1 MLSYV
6 SCQLPLPTHKSYM
19 KPTLPTAFAKRL
31 LFLLTLC
38 SFTLLSFSQ
47 GGTLKGKLQD
57 AKGAPLS
64 FANVALL
71 KATDTAFVS
80 GTLTD
85 SAGAYSIATPAAG
98 SYFLRFTAI
107 GFTRNKTE
115 VFEITD
121 AGTSKNFGTTTLQ
134 AEATTLKDVTVTAL
148 RPTITQLPDRMVV
161 SVEGTAM
168 AAGNNAYTLLTKAP
182 GVFIDGEGN
191 ISLNGRGGVTIMLD
205 GRLTY
210 LSARDLRTLLESM
223 SAENIKNIEIIT
235 NPSSK
240 YDAEGTA
247 GILNINLKK
256 NTLQGIN
263 GSVYGSINH
272 NFKQTGFTAGGNI
285 AHKKGRWN
293 SFLFLDGA
301 RRVGG
306 REATF
311 TRVFY
316 GDVKTTYFDQVA
328 TGNFKAEGPP
338 SVRLGTD
345 YTLTD
350 KHSVGFMAAF
360 TTNTAH
366 SDFLTNTYIG
376 NAPKTPFQYI
386 DADNFNSNTYTNY
399 TGNVHWVNKMDTLG
413 TQLSTDFDF
422 VKITNRGEGFF
433 YNTFTNIGNG
443 PPTHDNLY
451 TSTPNGYDILSGKID
466 FVRPLKKGHK
476 MEAGLKASHVESDND
491 SRFYFANNGLVLDPQ
506 RTNHFTFQENIYA
519 AYLNWSGPI
528 SKKLTVQTG
537 LRAEQT
543 ENTGRQLT
551 TGQDSSRSY
560 LGLFPTLFIQQKV
573 TDNYGINWSYSRRLS
588 RPNYGNLNPFR
599 AYRDPYTWWEGN
611 PGLRPQYTHVFSIAQ
626 AFKKIYHLTLSYQ
639 RHTDVITEVPTLD
652 VEKNVTIYT
661 IGNLDNGH
669 NVSATAL
676 APLKIT
682 KKWDTQNTAVVAYA
696 RFTTVS
702 LNGALENDQLFYMFQ
717 SNHTIQLPKDF
728 RMEVNMMYR
737 GPAANGLY
745 IMASMHRVDVALK
758 KSFLKKKLDLTINGN
773 DLFKGMRYLWTT
785 DINGN
790 VNDFDQYFRFR
801 SIGATLRYNFSRGQ
815 KVETKT
821 RSTIEEVNRL

>member
-1 MLSYV
+1 
-6 SCQLPLPTHKSYM
+6 M
-19 KPTLPTAFAKRL
+19 KFHFITAVAKPFF
-31 LFLLTLC
+31 FLLPC
-38 SFTLLSFSQ
+38 CGFALLAPAQ
-47 GGTLKGKLQD
+47 TGTLKGKLQD
-57 AKGAPLS
+57 NKNTALP

-71 KATDTAFVS
+71 KAADTAFVS
-80 GTLTD
+80 GALTD
-85 SAGAYSIATPAAG
+85 SAGTFTIPTPASG
-98 SYFLRFTAI
+98 TYFLRFTAI
-107 GFTRNKTE
+107 GFTRHKTD

-121 AGTSKNFGTTTLQ
+121 AGSSKDFGTITLQ
-134 AEATTLKDVTVTAL
+134 AEATTLQDVTVTAL
-148 RPTITQLPDRMVV
+148 RPNITQLPDRMVV

-210 LSARDLRTLLESM
+210 LSARDLRALLESM

-240 YDAEGTA
+240 FDAEGTA

-263 GSVYGSINH
+263 GSVYASSSY
-272 NFKQTGFTAGGNI
+272 NFHQVGYTYGGNI

-293 SFLFLDGA
+293 SFLFLDGS

-311 TRVFY
+311 TRVFF
-316 GDVKTTYFDQVA
+316 GDPKTTYFDQVA
-328 TGNFKAEGPP
+328 TGNFEAEGPP

-345 YTLTD
+345 FTLNS

-360 TTNTAH
+360 NTNTAH

-376 NAPKTPFQYI
+376 NAPKTPYQYI
-386 DADNFNSNTYTNY
+386 DADNYNSNTYTNY
-399 TGNVHWVNKMDTLG
+399 TGNLHWINKMDTLG
-413 TQLSTDFDF
+413 TQLSADLDF
-422 VKITNRGEGFF
+422 VKITNRGDGHF
-433 YNTFTNIGNG
+433 YNYFTDLAN
-443 PPTHDNLY
+443 TQQTKDFLY
-451 TSTPNGYDILSGKID
+451 TSTPNGYDIVSGKVD
-466 FVRPLKKGHK
+466 FVRPLAKGHK
-476 MEAGLKASHVESDND
+476 LESGLKASHVVSDND
-491 SRFYFANNGLVLDPQ
+491 SRFYFANGGLVLDAL
-506 RTNHFTFQENIYA
+506 RTNHFNFSENIYA
-519 AYLNWSGPI
+519 AYVNWSGPI
-528 SKKLTVQTG
+528 SKKVTAQTG

-560 LGLFPTLFIQQKV
+560 LGLFPTVFIQQKV
-573 TDNYGINWSYSRRLS
+573 TDNYSINWSYSRRLS
-588 RPNYGNLNPFR
+588 RPNYGSLNPFR

-611 PGLRPQYTHVFSIAQ
+611 PGLRPQYTNIFSVAQ

-639 RHTDVITEVPTLD
+639 HHTDVITEVPTLD
-652 VEKNVTIYT
+652 VEKNITIYT
-661 IGNLDNGH
+661 IGNLDKGH
-669 NVSATAL
+669 NISATAL
-676 APLKIT
+676 APIKIT
-682 KKWDTQNTAVVAYA
+682 KKWDTQNTAVLAYSK
-696 RFTTVS
+696 FTTVT
-702 LNGALENDQLFYMFQ
+702 LNGPLENDQLFYMIQ
-717 SNHTIQLPKDF
+717 SNHTIQLPKDI

-758 KSFLKKKLDLTINGN
+758 KSFLKKKLDLTVNGN

-790 VNDFDQYFRFR
+790 INDFDQYFRFR

-821 RSTIEEVNRL
+821 RSSIEEVNRL

>member
-1 MLSYV
+1 MKRKPIV
-6 SCQLPLPTHKSYM
+6 SPNP
-19 KPTLPTAFAKRL
+19 AKRL
-31 LFLLTLC
+31 FFLL
-38 SFTLLSFSQ
+38 LLSGLGLATIAQ
-47 GGTLKGKLQD
+47 TGNLKGKLLD
-57 AKGAPLS
+57 NKGTALP
-64 FANVALL
+64 FANVTLL
-71 KATDTAFVS
+71 KAADTSFVA
-80 GTLTD
+80 GALTD

-98 SYFLRFTAI
+98 TYLLRFTAI
-107 GFTRNKTE
+107 GFTRNKTAP
-115 VFEITD
+115 FEITD
-121 AGTSKNFGTTTLQ
+121 PGTSKDFGNTQLQPEVTTL
-134 AEATTLKDVTVTAL
+134 EDVTVTAL
-148 RPTITQLPDRMVV
+148 RPNITQLPDRMVV

-168 AAGNNAYTLLTKAP
+168 AAGNNAFTLLTKAP
-182 GVFIDGEGN
+182 GVFVDGEGN
-191 ISLNGRGGVTIMLD
+191 IQLNGRSGVTIMLD

-223 SAENIKNIEIIT
+223 SAENIKSIEIIT

-293 SFLFLDGA
+293 SFLFLDGG

-311 TRVFY
+311 TRVFF
-316 GDVKTTYFDQVA
+316 GDPKTTYFDQVA
-328 TGNFKAEGPP
+328 TGNFVAQGPP

-345 YTLTD
+345 YTLNA

-366 SDFLTNTYIG
+366 SDFLTETLIG
-376 NAPKTPFQYI
+376 NAPKSPYQFI
-386 DADNFNSNTYTNY
+386 DADNFNSNNYTNY
-399 TGNVHWVNKMDTLG
+399 TGNVHWVNKIDTLG
-413 TQLSTDFDF
+413 TQISTDFDF
-422 VKITNRGEGFF
+422 VKITNKGEGHF
-433 YNTFTNIGNG
+433 YNYFTDVQSGQQ
-443 PPTHDNLY
+443 TKDFLY
-451 TSTPNGYDILSGKID
+451 TSTPNGYNIYSGKVD
-466 FVRPLKKGHK
+466 FVRPLKNKHK
-476 MEAGLKASHVESDND
+476 IEAGLKASHVKSDND
-491 SRFYFANNGLVLDPQ
+491 SRFYFANNGLVLDPL
-506 RTNHFTFQENIYA
+506 RTNHFTFEENIYA
-519 AYLNWSGPI
+519 AYLNWSGPL
-528 SKKLTVQTG
+528 SKKVTVQTG

-543 ENTGRQLT
+543 ENWGRQLT
-551 TGQDSSRSY
+551 TKQDSSRSY
-560 LGLFPTLFIQQKV
+560 LGLFPTLFVQQKV

-599 AYRDPYTWWEGN
+599 SYRDPYTWWEGN
-611 PGLRPQYTHVFSIAQ
+611 PGLRPQYTHVFSVAQ

-669 NVSATAL
+669 NLSAMAL
-676 APLKIT
+676 APIKIT
-682 KKWDTQNTAVVAYA
+682 KKWDTQNTAIVAYA
-696 RFTTVS
+696 RFTTVT
-702 LNGALENDQLFYMFQ
+702 LNGPLENDQVFYMLQ

-758 KSFLKKKLDLTINGN
+758 KSFLKKKLDLTVNGN

-801 SIGATLRYNFSRGQ
+801 SISATLRYNFSRGQ

>member
-1 MLSYV
+1 
-6 SCQLPLPTHKSYM
+6 M
-19 KPTLPTAFAKRL
+19 KRFKNPFV
-31 LFLLTLC
+31 LC
-38 SFTLLSFSQ
+38 SHTNGSFSFFCFALMLCMSMNASAQ
-47 GGTLKGKLQD
+47 SGNLTGKLVD
-57 AKGAPLS
+57 GKGVPLT
-64 FANVALL
+64 FANVAVL
-71 KATDTAFVS
+71 KAADTAFVA
-80 GTLTD
+80 GAVTD
-85 SAGAYSIATPAAG
+85 SAGAFSIATPAAG
-98 SYFLRFTAI
+98 RYLLRITAI
-107 GFTRNKTE
+107 GFAAKKTDPFE
-115 VFEITD
+115 VTD
-121 AGTSKNFGTTTLQ
+121 AALAKDFGTI
-134 AEATTLKDVTVTAL
+134 TLKGETKVLDDVTVTAL

-168 AAGNNAYTLLTKAP
+168 AAGNNAFTLLTKAP

-191 ISLNGRGGVTIMLD
+191 IQLNGRGGVTIMLD

-240 YDAEGTA
+240 FDAEGTA

-263 GSVYGSINH
+263 GSIYASINH
-272 NFKQTGFTAGGNI
+272 NFQQTGFTAGGNI

-301 RRVGG
+301 KRVGG
-306 REATF
+306 RDATF

-316 GDVKTTYFDQVA
+316 GNGKTTYFDQTA
-328 TGNFKAEGPP
+328 TGDFEAEGPP
-338 SVRLGTD
+338 SFRLGTD
-345 YTLTD
+345 YTIND

-360 TTNTAH
+360 NTNTAH
-366 SDFLTNTYIG
+366 SSFLTNTYIG
-376 NAPKTPFQYI
+376 NDPKTPYQYI
-386 DADNFNSNTYTNY
+386 DADNYNSNTYTNY

-422 VKITNRGEGFF
+422 VKITNKGEGFF
-433 YNTFTNIGNG
+433 YNYFTDIQAAQ
-443 PPTHDNLY
+443 PTKDFLY
-451 TSTPNGYDILSGKID
+451 TSTPNGYDIVSGKID
-466 FVRPLKKGHK
+466 FIRPLKNKHK
-476 MEAGLKASHVESDND
+476 VEAGAKGSHVVSDND
-491 SRFYFANNGLVLDPQ
+491 SRFYFANNGLVLDPN
-506 RTNHFTFQENIYA
+506 RTNHFKFNETIYA

-551 TGQDSSRSY
+551 TKQDSSRSY
-560 LGLFPTLFIQQKV
+560 LGLFPTLFVQQKV
-573 TDNYGINWSYSRRLS
+573 TDNYSINWSYSRRLS

-611 PGLRPQYTHVFSIAQ
+611 PGLRPQYTNIFSIAQ
-626 AFKKIYHLTLSYQ
+626 AFKKIYHLTLSYHRQ
-639 RHTDVITEVPTLD
+639 TDVITEVPTLD
-652 VEKNVTIYT
+652 VEKNITIYT
-661 IGNLDNGH
+661 IGNLDRGH

-676 APLKIT
+676 APIKIT
-682 KKWDTQNTAVVAYA
+682 KKWDTQNTAVLSYA
-696 RFTTVS
+696 QFETVT
-702 LNGALENDQLFYMFQ
+702 LNGQLENDQLFYMIQ

-728 RMEVNMMYR
+728 RMEVSMMYR

-745 IMASMHRVDVALK
+745 LMASMHRVDVAFK
-758 KSFLKKKLDLTINGN
+758 KSFLKKKLDLTVNGN

-785 DINGN
+785 DIGGN

>member
-1 MLSYV
+1 
-6 SCQLPLPTHKSYM
+6 M
-19 KPTLPTAFAKRL
+19 KKTTLL
-31 LFLLTLC
+31 LLLC
-38 SFTLLSFSQ
+38 SFSLLSLAQ
-47 GGTLKGKLQD
+47 TGTLSGKLQD
-57 AKGAPLS
+57 NKGQPLP

-71 KATDTAFVS
+71 KAADTAFVS

-85 SAGAYSIATPAAG
+85 STGAYSIATPVAG
-98 SYFLRFTAI
+98 SYILRFTAI
-107 GFTRNKTE
+107 GFARNKTAP
-115 VFEITD
+115 FDITD
-121 AGTSKNFGTTTLQ
+121 QNSSKDFGTKQLQTEVTTLQ
-134 AEATTLKDVTVTAL
+134 DVTVTAL

-168 AAGNNAYTLLTKAP
+168 AAGNNAFSVLAKAP

-223 SAENIKNIEIIT
+223 SAENIKSIEIIT

-247 GILNINLKK
+247 GMLNINLKK

-263 GSVYGSINH
+263 GSIYGSINH

-293 SFLFLDGA
+293 SFLFLDGG

-311 TRVFY
+311 TRVFF
-316 GDVKTTYFDQVA
+316 GDQKTTYFDQVA

-345 YTLTD
+345 YTINA

-366 SDFLTNTYIG
+366 SDFLTETLIG
-376 NAPKTPFQYI
+376 NTPKTPYQFI

-422 VKITNRGEGFF
+422 VKITNRGEGHF
-433 YNTFTNIGNG
+433 YNYFTDI
-443 PPTHDNLY
+443 TASQQTRDFLY
-451 TSTPNGYDILSGKID
+451 TSTPNGYDIVSGKID
-466 FVRPLKKGHK
+466 FVRPLKNKHK
-476 MEAGLKASHVESDND
+476 MEAGLKTSHVVSDND
-491 SRFYFANNGLVLDPQ
+491 SRFYFANNGLQLDPL
-506 RTNHFTFQENIYA
+506 RTNHFTFNETIYA

-560 LGLFPTLFIQQKV
+560 LGLFPTLFVQQKV
-573 TDNYGINWSYSRRLS
+573 TDNYSINWSYSRRLS

-611 PGLRPQYTHVFSIAQ
+611 PGLRPQYTNIFSVAQ
-626 AFKKIYHLTLSYQ
+626 AFKKIYHLTLSYHRQ
-639 RHTDVITEVPTLD
+639 TDVITEVPTLD

-676 APLKIT
+676 APIKIT
-682 KKWDTQNTAVVAYA
+682 KKWDTQNTAVLSYA
-696 RFTTVS
+696 KFKTVT
-702 LNGALENDQLFYMFQ
+702 LNGQLQNDQLFYMIQ
-717 SNHTIQLPKDF
+717 SNHTILLPKDI
-728 RMEVNMMYR
+728 RMELNMMYR

-745 IMASMHRVDVALK
+745 IMASMHRVDVAFK

-801 SIGATLRYNFSRGQ
+801 SIGATIRYNFSRGQ

>member
-1 MLSYV
+1 MN
-6 SCQLPLPTHKSYM
+6 
-19 KPTLPTAFAKRL
+19 TAAQNAN
-31 LFLLTLC
+31 LT
-38 SFTLLSFSQ
+38 
-47 GGTLKGKLQD
+47 GKLID
-57 AKGAPLS
+57 GKGAPLP
-64 FANVALL
+64 FVNVALL
-71 KATDTAFVS
+71 KATDTAFVA
-80 GTLTD
+80 GALTD
-85 SAGAYSIATPAAG
+85 STGTFAIGTSATG
-98 SYFLRFTAI
+98 RFYLRFTAI
-107 GFTRNKTE
+107 GFAGTKTDP
-115 VFEITD
+115 FEIPVAD
-121 AGTSKNFGTTTLQ
+121 FSKNFGTI
-134 AEATTLKDVTVTAL
+134 TLKGETKVLEDVTVTAL

-168 AAGNNAYTLLTKAP
+168 AAGNNAFTLLTKAP

-191 ISLNGRGGVTIMLD
+191 IQLNGRGGVTIMLD
-205 GRLTY
+205 GRLTF

-223 SAENIKNIEIIT
+223 SAENIRNIEIIT

-240 YDAEGTA
+240 FDAEGTA

-263 GSVYGSINH
+263 GSVYASVVH
-272 NFKQTGFTAGGNI
+272 NFQQTGFTAGGNI

-306 REATF
+306 RDATF
-311 TRVFY
+311 TRVFN
-316 GDVKTTYFDQVA
+316 GNPKVTYFDQTA
-328 TGNFKAEGPP
+328 TGDFIAVGPP

-345 YTLTD
+345 YTVNE
-350 KHSVGFMAAF
+350 KHMVGFMAAY
-360 TTNTAH
+360 TNNSAK

-376 NAPKTPFQYI
+376 NNPKAPYQFI
-386 DADNFNSNTYTNY
+386 DADNYNSNTYTNY
-399 TGNVHWVNKMDTLG
+399 TANVHWVNKIDTLG

-422 VKITNRGEGFF
+422 VKITNKGEGHF
-433 YNTFTNIGNG
+433 YNYFTDVQTGQE
-443 PPTHDNLY
+443 TKDFLY
-451 TSTPNGYDILSGKID
+451 TSTPNGYNIYSGKID
-466 FVRPLKKGHK
+466 YIRPLKKGHK
-476 MEAGLKASHVESDND
+476 MEAGAKASHVISDND
-491 SRFYFANNGLVLDPQ
+491 SRFYFANGGLVLDPQ
-506 RTNHFTFQENIYA
+506 RTNHFKFEESIYA

-551 TGQDSSRSY
+551 MGKDSSRSY
-560 LGLFPTLFIQQKV
+560 LGLFPTLFVQQKV
-573 TDNYGINWSYSRRLS
+573 TNNYSINWSYSRRLS

-611 PGLRPQYTHVFSIAQ
+611 PGLRPQYTNIFSIAQ
-626 AFKKIYHLTLSYQ
+626 AFKKIYHLTLSYHRQ
-639 RHTDVITEVPTLD
+639 TDVITEVPTLD
-652 VEKNVTIYT
+652 VDKNVTIYT

-669 NVSATAL
+669 NLSATAL
-676 APLKIT
+676 APIKIT
-682 KKWDTQNTAVVAYA
+682 KKWDTQNTAVLSYA
-696 RFTTVS
+696 KFQTVT
-702 LNGALENDQLFYMFQ
+702 LNGPLENDQVFYMIQ
-717 SNHTIQLPKDF
+717 SNHTIQLPKDI

-745 IMASMHRVDVALK
+745 IMSSMHRVDVAFK

-801 SIGATLRYNFSRGQ
+801 NVGATLRYNFSRGQ

>member
-1 MLSYV
+1 
-6 SCQLPLPTHKSYM
+6 M
-19 KPTLPTAFAKRL
+19 KPTLSTALSKR
-31 LFLLTLC
+31 LFLLLT
-38 SFTLLSFSQ
+38 FGGFGLLSFSQ
-47 GGTLKGKLQD
+47 TGTLKGKLQD
-57 AKGAPLS
+57 SKGAPLP

-71 KATDTAFVS
+71 KAADTAFVS

-85 SAGAYSIATPAAG
+85 SAGTYSIATPAPG

-107 GFTRNKTE
+107 GFTRNRTKD
-115 VFEITD
+115 FDITD
-121 AGTSKNFGTTTLQ
+121 ANSSKDFGTISMQ

-168 AAGNNAYTLLTKAP
+168 AAGNNAFTLLTKAP

-191 ISLNGRGGVTIMLD
+191 IQLNGRGGVTIMLD

-223 SAENIKNIEIIT
+223 SAENIRNIEIIT

-240 YDAEGTA
+240 FDAEGTA

-272 NFKQTGFTAGGNI
+272 NFQQTGFTAGGNI

-306 REATF
+306 RDATF

-316 GDVKTTYFDQVA
+316 GNPKITYFDQTA
-328 TGNFKAEGPP
+328 TGDFLATGPP

-345 YTLTD
+345 YTLNE
-350 KHSVGFMAAF
+350 KHMVGFMAAF
-360 TTNTAH
+360 ITNTAE
-366 SDFLTNTYIG
+366 SNFLTNTYIG
-376 NAPKTPFQYI
+376 NDPKLPYHFI
-386 DADNFNSNTYTNY
+386 DADNFNANTYTNY
-399 TGNVHWVNKMDTLG
+399 TGNVHWVNKIDTLG

-422 VKITNRGEGFF
+422 VKITNRGDGHF
-433 YNTFTNIGNG
+433 YNYFTDIQNG
-443 PPTHDNLY
+443 QQTKDFLY
-451 TSTPNGYDILSGKID
+451 TSTPNGYNIYSGKVD
-466 FVRPLKKGHK
+466 FVRPLKNKHK
-476 MEAGLKASHVESDND
+476 MEAGLKASHVRSDND
-491 SRFYFANNGLVLDPQ
+491 SRFYFANNGLVLDPL
-506 RTNHFTFQENIYA
+506 RTNHFTFEESIYA
-519 AYLNWSGPI
+519 AYLNWTGPI
-528 SKKLTVQTG
+528 SKKITVQTG

-551 TGQDSSRSY
+551 TKQDSSRSY
-560 LGLFPTLFIQQKV
+560 LGLFPTLFVQQKV
-573 TDNYGINWSYSRRLS
+573 TDNYSINWSYSRRLS

-611 PGLRPQYTHVFSIAQ
+611 PGLRPQYTHVLSVAQ

-669 NVSATAL
+669 NMSATAL
-676 APLKIT
+676 APIKIT
-682 KKWDTQNTAVVAYA
+682 KKWDTQNTAVLSYA
-696 RFTTVS
+696 KFQTVT
-702 LNGALENDQLFYMFQ
+702 LNGQLENDQLFYMFQ
-717 SNHTIQLPKDF
+717 SNHTIQLPKDI
-728 RMEVNMMYR
+728 RMEVSMMYR

-745 IMASMHRVDVALK
+745 IMASMHRVDVAFK
-758 KSFLKKKLDLTINGN
+758 RSFLKKKLDLTINGN

>member
-1 MLSYV
+1 MK
-6 SCQLPLPTHKSYM
+6 QRTIATHAVTKCLFS
-19 KPTLPTAFAKRL
+19 L
-31 LFLLTLC
+31 LLGC
-38 SFTLLSFSQ
+38 SFSLLALAQ
-47 GGTLKGKLQD
+47 TGMLKGKLHD
-57 AKGAPLS
+57 SKGAPVP

-71 KATDTAFVS
+71 KAADTAFVA

-85 SAGAYSIATPAAG
+85 SAGAYSMPAPAAG
-98 SYFLRFTAI
+98 TYLLRFTAI
-107 GFTRNKTE
+107 GFTRNKTAP
-115 VFEITD
+115 FDITD
-121 AGTSKNFGTTTLQ
+121 PAASKDFGTILLQPEVTTLQ
-134 AEATTLKDVTVTAL
+134 DVTVTAL

-191 ISLNGRGGVTIMLD
+191 ISLNGRSGITIMLD

-223 SAENIKNIEIIT
+223 SAENVKSIEIIT

-272 NFKQTGFTAGGNI
+272 NFKQTGFTAGGNL
-285 AHKKGRWN
+285 AHKRGRWN
-293 SFLFLDGA
+293 SFLFLDGG

-306 REATF
+306 RDATF
-311 TRVFY
+311 TRIFF
-316 GDVKTTYFDQVA
+316 GDPKTTYFDQVA

-345 YTLTD
+345 YTLNE
-350 KHSVGFMAAF
+350 KHSIGFMAAF

-366 SDFLTNTYIG
+366 SDFLTETLIG
-376 NAPKTPFQYI
+376 NAPKTPYQAI

-399 TGNVHWVNKMDTLG
+399 TGNVHWVNKIDTLG
-413 TQLSTDFDF
+413 TQLSADFDF
-422 VKITNRGEGFF
+422 VKITNQGEGHF
-433 YNTFTNIGNG
+433 YNYFTDVQSGQQ
-443 PPTHDNLY
+443 TRDFLY
-451 TSTPNGYDILSGKID
+451 TSTPNGYNIYSGKAD
-466 FVRPLKKGHK
+466 FVRPLKGKHK
-476 MEAGLKASHVESDND
+476 IESGIKASRVISDND
-491 SRFYFANNGLVLDPQ
+491 SRFYFANGGLVLDPL
-506 RTNHFTFQENIYA
+506 RTNHFKFHENIYA
-519 AYLNWSGPI
+519 AYFNWSGPI
-528 SKKLTVQTG
+528 SKKVTVQTG

-551 TGQDSSRSY
+551 TEQDSSRSY
-560 LGLFPTLFIQQKV
+560 LGLFPTLFVQQKV
-573 TDNYGINWSYSRRLS
+573 TDNYSINWSYSRRLS

-611 PGLRPQYTHVFSIAQ
+611 PGLRPQYTHVFSVAQ
-626 AFKKIYHLTLSYQ
+626 AFKKIYHLTLSYL

-652 VEKNVTIYT
+652 VEKNITIYT
-661 IGNLDNGH
+661 IGNLDKGH

-676 APLKIT
+676 APIKIT
-682 KKWDTQNTAVVAYA
+682 KKWDTQNTAVLAYA
-696 RFTTVS
+696 KFTTVTM
-702 LNGALENDQLFYMFQ
+702 NGPLQNDQVFYMLQ
-717 SNHTIQLPKDF
+717 SNHTILLPANI
-728 RMEVNMMYR
+728 RMELNLMYR

-745 IMASMHRVDVALK
+745 IMDAMHRVDVAFK
-758 KSFLKKKLDLTINGN
+758 RSFLKKKLDLTINGN

-785 DINGN
+785 DIGGN

-801 SIGATLRYNFSRGQ
+801 SIGATVRYNFSRGQ